1 LANLDDHGVLTPQ
14 HAGVNLIGL
23 SLADIPQS
31 LAIELENLFRTDR
44 TAIRGGLVA
53 RDSNP

>member
-1 LANLDDHGVLTPQ
+1 LANFDDHGIVTPQ

-31 LAIELENLFRTDR
+31 LSIELENLFRTDR
-44 TAIRGGLVA
+44 TAIRGRLVA